1 MCIYIYIRV
10 SSIQSD
16 DHETPKLCI
25 PKTPFVIHEV
35 TTSYPLFCA
44 GHLSFP
50 RLVCDTGVLIH
61 LRAGSAVEFPAQ
73 TSPFRSGLY
82 ASIMIYNLS
91 IPLYTLVIEVMNYL
105 YITHTQHTNKIKS
118 IQSPQKISQCHHTS
132 YQVDWLGNVNPGL
145 INHCLLIRGVFLQ

>member
-105 YITHTQHTNKIKS
+105 YITHTQQTNKIKS
-118 IQSPQKISQCHHTS
+118 IQSPQKNIPMPPYFISS
-132 YQVDWLGNVNPGL
+132 
-145 INHCLLIRGVFLQ
+145 

>member
-1 MCIYIYIRV
+1 MCSPRPAWPDRHAWGSGGLVPAWIMNPSSIETGRIIACIYDMIIYYYNYHNMYVCVYIYIRV

-91 IPLYTLVIEVMNYL
+91 I
-105 YITHTQHTNKIKS
+105 S
-118 IQSPQKISQCHHTS
+118 
-132 YQVDWLGNVNPGL
+132 
-145 INHCLLIRGVFLQ
+145 